1 MGLIKQGILYSY
13 SHEESKYSTWGIL
26 VGGRDQEWD
35 ETDITWGDAGEKVD
49 MRRLNNIANI
59 YNKTTGTMKE
69 IWKKKWYELVKIIST
84 KLKRTIH

>member
-1 MGLIKQGILYSY
+1 MKKNKKMYTPNVYNHWLELFRENLK
-13 SHEESKYSTWGIL
+13 
-26 VGGRDQEWD
+26 
-35 ETDITWGDAGEKVD
+35 EKKMNINND

-69 IWKKKWYELVKIIST
+69 IWKKKWYELVKIISA